1 MSFSWLKSYTPRGLY
16 GRAALILLLPVVSL
30 FLVMAVVFLQRHF
43 EGVTTQMTR
52 VASREVAV
60 LRASGLSAEETDNT
74 PLARSLGIDVRAVP
88 VEALP
93 DSNQRRWYDLTG
105 IVVIR
110 EFQALIPGLWAV
122 ELPDDRVVRLF
133 LQQAD
138 GIWQMEFD
146 RVRVSPKNA
155 HQIFV
160 NMVFFGVLMTVIA
173 YFYLRNQLRPIT
185 RLARAAEA
193 FGRGRHEPYRPAG
206 AIEVRAAGNA
216 FLDMRA
222 RIERQIEQRTLMLSG
237 VSHDLRT
244 PLTRL
249 KLGVSMLDDA
259 DRIPLLHDVED
270 MQRLLDGFLDFA
282 RDAQEGEPVP
292 VAVMEFAAQVV
303 EDMRRAGGEVRLVAG
318 EGDAEVMLRVESM
331 RRALQNL
338 IGNALRYGTQAE
350 VSVAL
355 TESALRIRVEDDGP
369 GIPPERHDEAL
380 RPFTRLDPARNQD
393 RGSGIGLGL
402 SIVMDV
408 ARAHGGTLRLGQSAR
423 LGGLMVDLVIPR

>member
-1 MSFSWLKSYTPRGLY
+1 MRLPWLKPYLPRGLFA
-16 GRAALILLLPVVSL
+16 RATLTLLLPVVAL
-30 FLVMAVVFLQRHF
+30 LVVVTVVFVQRHF
-43 EGVTTQMTR
+43 QGVTEQMTQTMI
-52 VASREVAV
+52 REIELVRQAPDPAV
-60 LRASGLSAEETDNT
+60 TDTLEIDLRRIPED
-74 PLARSLGIDVRAVP
+74 AVP
-88 VEALP
+88 VQ
-93 DSNQRRWYDLTG
+93 DRRRWYDLSG

-110 EFQALIPGLWAV
+110 ELRAAFPDLDRVL
-122 ELPDDRVVRLF
+122 LPDDDHVRLVF
-133 LQQAD
+133 GDAEGALEVA
-138 GIWQMEFD
+138 FD
-146 RVRVSPKNA
+146 RRHVSARRPYLL
-155 HQIFV
+155 FV
-160 NMVFFGVLMTVIA
+160 NLLGAAALMTVIS
-173 YFYLRNQLRPIT
+173 YLYLRNQLRPIT
-185 RLARAAEA
+185 RLAKAAEA
-193 FGRGRHEPYRPAG
+193 FGRGRSVPYRPAG
-206 AIEVRAAGNA
+206 AVEVKAAGRA

-237 VSHDLRT
+237 VSHDMRT

-249 KLGVSMLDDA
+249 RLGLAMIDEDEA
-259 DRIPLLHDVED
+259 APLLHDVED

-318 EGDAEVMLRVESM
+318 EDDAQVMLRVESM

-369 GIPPERHDEAL
+369 GIPPDRFEEAL

>member
-1 MSFSWLKSYTPRGLY
+1 MRLPWLKPYLPRGLFA
-16 GRAALILLLPVVSL
+16 RATLTLLLPVVAL
-30 FLVMAVVFLQRHF
+30 LVVVTVVFVQRHF
-43 EGVTTQMTR
+43 QGVTEQMTQTMI
-52 VASREVAV
+52 REIELVRQAPDPAV
-60 LRASGLSAEETDNT
+60 TDTLEIDLRRIPED
-74 PLARSLGIDVRAVP
+74 AVP
-88 VEALP
+88 VQ
-93 DSNQRRWYDLTG
+93 DRRRWYDLSG

-110 EFQALIPGLWAV
+110 ELRAAFPDLDRVL
-122 ELPDDRVVRLF
+122 LPDDDHVRLVF
-133 LQQAD
+133 GDAEGALEVA
-138 GIWQMEFD
+138 FD
-146 RVRVSPKNA
+146 RRHVSARRPYLL
-155 HQIFV
+155 FV
-160 NMVFFGVLMTVIA
+160 NLLGAAALMTVIS
-173 YFYLRNQLRPIT
+173 YLYLRNQLRPIT
-185 RLARAAEA
+185 RLAKAAEA
-193 FGRGRHEPYRPAG
+193 FGRGRSVPYRPAG
-206 AIEVRAAGNA
+206 AVEVKAAGRA

-237 VSHDLRT
+237 VSHDMRT

-249 KLGVSMLDDA
+249 RLGLAMIDEDEA
-259 DRIPLLHDVED
+259 APLLHDVED

-369 GIPPERHDEAL
+369 GIPPDRFEEAL

>member
-1 MSFSWLKSYTPRGLY
+1 MRLRWLKPYLPRGLFA
-16 GRAALILLLPVVSL
+16 RATLTLLLPVVAL
-30 FLVMAVVFLQRHF
+30 LVVVTIVFVQRHF
-43 EGVTTQMTR
+43 QGVTEQMTQTMI
-52 VASREVAV
+52 REIELVRQAPDPAV
-60 LRASGLSAEETDNT
+60 TDTLEIDLRRIPEE
-74 PLARSLGIDVRAVP
+74 AVP
-88 VEALP
+88 AQ
-93 DSNQRRWYDLTG
+93 DRRRWYDFSG

-110 EFQALIPGLWAV
+110 ELRAAFPDLDRVL
-122 ELPDDRVVRLF
+122 LPDDDHVRLVF
-133 LQQAD
+133 GDAD
-138 GIWQMEFD
+138 GALEVAFD
-146 RVRVSPKNA
+146 RRHVSARRPYLL
-155 HQIFV
+155 FV
-160 NMVFFGVLMTVIA
+160 NLLGAAALMTVIS
-173 YFYLRNQLRPIT
+173 YLYLRNQLRPIT
-185 RLARAAEA
+185 RLAKAAEA
-193 FGRGRHEPYRPAG
+193 FGRGRSVPYKPAG
-206 AIEVRAAGNA
+206 AVEVKAAGRA
-216 FLDMRA
+216 FLDMRG

-237 VSHDLRT
+237 VSHDMRT

-249 KLGVSMLDDA
+249 RLGLAMIDEDEA
-259 DRIPLLHDVED
+259 APLLRDVDD

-318 EGDAEVMLRVESM
+318 EDTDDAEVMLRVESM

-338 IGNALRYGTQAE
+338 IGNALRYGTRAE

-355 TESALRIRVEDDGP
+355 TERALRIRVEDDGP
-369 GIPPERHDEAL
+369 GIPPDRFEEAL

-408 ARAHGGTLRLGQSAR
+408 ARAHGGTLRPGQSAR